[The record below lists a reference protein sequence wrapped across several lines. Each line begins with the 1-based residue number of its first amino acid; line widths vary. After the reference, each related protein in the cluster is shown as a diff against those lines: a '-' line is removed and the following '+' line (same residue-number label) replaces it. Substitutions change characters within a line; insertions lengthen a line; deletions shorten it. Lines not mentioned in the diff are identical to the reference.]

1 VVLHPPAGTVG
12 GEPFVVY
19 GNMRVVYGVDTLDYV
34 PGPEFLADVGRRAAP
49 GTTFIFRRRP
59 PGKGHGY
66 RAVAERNGKVLL
78 YVDETETKDSVKWL
92 VLHELAHILVTAQPT
107 LAETL
112 RSQPRPSGYPKDD
125 AAHEAVIEEQ
135 VANAYAD
142 LLAPVPGLDR
152 RWWRKRTQAMGYGE
166 AAPPLPS
173 EKAAAA
179 FWARGEVSGVAWT
192 FTQRAALLAGGM
204 YLAGGGKNTVR
215 YALAGSAAIEA
226 FVRTYA
232 LYDKHKRAAG

>member
-1 VVLHPPAGTVG
+1 MGYKAAIAPASGLAFVPSGASEPVVLHPPAGTVG

-49 GTTFIFRRRP
+49 GTTLIFRRRP

-66 RAVAERNGKVLL
+66 RAFAERNGTVLL

-152 RWWRKRTQAMGYGE
+152 RWWRKRTQAMGYGD
-166 AAPPLPS
+166 ALSVPRSPRNVALGVLV
-173 EKAAAA
+173 AGLVVLG
-179 FWARGEVSGVAWT
+179 ARKFASRG
-192 FTQRAALLAGGM
+192 
-204 YLAGGGKNTVR
+204 
-215 YALAGSAAIEA
+215 
-226 FVRTYA
+226 
-232 LYDKHKRAAG
+232 

>member
-1 VVLHPPAGTVG
+1 MGYKAAIAPASGLAFVPSGASEPVVLHPPAGTVG

-49 GTTFIFRRRP
+49 GTTLIFRRRP

-66 RAVAERNGKVLL
+66 RAVAERNGTVLL

-152 RWWRKRTQAMGYGE
+152 RWWRKRTQAMGYGD
-166 AAPPLPS
+166 ALSVPRSPRNVALGVLVVGLVVLG
-173 EKAAAA
+173 
-179 FWARGEVSGVAWT
+179 ARKFASRG
-192 FTQRAALLAGGM
+192 
-204 YLAGGGKNTVR
+204 
-215 YALAGSAAIEA
+215 
-226 FVRTYA
+226 
-232 LYDKHKRAAG
+232 